1 MLLDVG
7 YAFGFLLRCGDVSAP
22 WLVFLVRF
30 IVTFGMFIDLGFL
43 KGYIANI
50 LCVVDLPVLV
60 IVYVA
65 FLPKVLLCAYCA
77 IVEKKHK
84 KTNRAKVLLIL

>member
-1 MLLDVG
+1 MLDVVG
-7 YAFGFLLRCGDVSAP
+7 YAFGFLVRCGDVSAP

-60 IVYVA
+60 IVCRFPSKSFVMC
-65 FLPKVLLCAYCA
+65 LPS

-84 KTNRAKVLLIL
+84 KTNRAKVFLIL

>member
-60 IVYVA
+60 IVCMSLSFQKFCYV
-65 FLPKVLLCAYCA
+65 L

-84 KTNRAKVLLIL
+84 KTNRAKVFLIL